1 MALQCGLRKEI
12 ERSSGRSP
20 RVKVRDCP
28 ERGQFFAFFR
38 LSVDLYR
45 VRCHV
50 VLILAKISNMGR
62 KQNQA
67 CPPGVLLFS

>member
-28 ERGQFFAFFR
+28 ERGEGNRGDERISELLCCEENGKFRIGQDGCRFA
-38 LSVDLYR
+38 S
-45 VRCHV
+45 
-50 VLILAKISNMGR
+50 
-62 KQNQA
+62 
-67 CPPGVLLFS
+67 